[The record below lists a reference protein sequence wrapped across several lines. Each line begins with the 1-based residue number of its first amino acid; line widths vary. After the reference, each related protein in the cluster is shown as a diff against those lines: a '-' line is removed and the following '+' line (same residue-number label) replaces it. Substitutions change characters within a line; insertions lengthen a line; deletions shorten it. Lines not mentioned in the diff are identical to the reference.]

1 MQQSNTYI
9 IVYSAVLTI
18 ILGLLLSGSA
28 QVLGPWQQEAI
39 ALDKKKQILGAVISA
54 EEIAAMTPE
63 QVNKF
68 YETRISSTV
77 VDLSGAEITKEGIT
91 AEKVEIAKDYK
102 KPAEE
107 RSYPIFIFHAE
118 GNPEAVESYIFPM
131 YGAGLWDAIWGYLAL
146 ETDMNTIGGITL
158 AHAAETPG
166 LGARITEAKVM
177 ERYVGKK
184 IFDES
189 GALVTVMMQKGEG
202 KKYEGDAHKVDG
214 MSGATITGN
223 GVNNM
228 LKAYMGYYESYIKA
242 KSTPKAAVA
251 AL

>member
-1 MQQSNTYI
+1 VQQSNTYI

-28 QVLGPWQQEAI
+28 QVLGPWQQEAM
-39 ALDKKKQILGAVISA
+39 ALDKKKQILGAVIKA
-54 EEIAAMTPE
+54 EEIAAMSPE
-63 QVNKF
+63 QVNEF
-68 YETRISSTV
+68 YATRISSTV
-77 VDLSGAEITKEGIT
+77 VDITGKEVTAEGVT

-107 RSYPIFIFHAE
+107 RAYPVFIFHAE

-177 ERYVGKK
+177 DRYIGKK

-202 KKYEGDAHKVDG
+202 KDYGNDAHKVDG
-214 MSGATITGN
+214 MSGATITGV

-228 LKAYMGYYESYIKA
+228 LKAYMGNYEAYIKA
-242 KSTPKAAVA
+242 KSSSKSLA

>member
-107 RSYPIFIFHAE
+107 RSYPVFIFHAE

-189 GALVTVMMQKGEG
+189 GALITVMMQKGEG
-202 KKYEGDAHKVDG
+202 KDYASDAHKVDG

-228 LKAYMGYYESYIKA
+228 LKAYMGCYEGYIKS
-242 KSTPKAAVA
+242 KSASKVVAV
-251 AL
+251 L

>member
-1 MQQSNTYI
+1 VNTF
-9 IVYSAVLTI
+9 YS
-18 ILGLLLSGSA
+18 
-28 QVLGPWQQEAI
+28 
-39 ALDKKKQILGAVISA
+39 
-54 EEIAAMTPE
+54 
-63 QVNKF
+63 
-68 YETRISSTV
+68 TRISSTV
-77 VDLSGAEITKEGIT
+77 VDITGKEVTTEGVS

-107 RSYPIFIFHAE
+107 RTYPVFIFHAE

-146 ETDMNTIGGITL
+146 DTDMNTIGGITL

-166 LGARITEAKVM
+166 LGARITEAKVQ

-189 GALVTVMMQKGEG
+189 GALVAVMMQKGEG
-202 KKYEGDAHKVDG
+202 KDYASEAHKVDG

-228 LKAYMGYYESYIKA
+228 LKSYMGCYEAYIKS
-242 KSTPKAAVA
+242 KSASKAVA
-251 AL
+251 VL

>member
-9 IVYSAVLTI
+9 ILYSAVLTI

-28 QVLGPWQQEAI
+28 QLLGPWQQEAI

-54 EEIAAMTPE
+54 EEIASMTPE
-63 QVNKF
+63 ELNTF
-68 YETRISSTV
+68 YSTRISSTV
-77 VDLSGAEITKEGIT
+77 VDITGKEVTTAGVS

-107 RSYPIFIFHAE
+107 RTYPVFIFHAE

-146 ETDMNTIGGITL
+146 DTDMNTIGGITL

-166 LGARITEAKVM
+166 LGARITEAKVQ

-202 KKYEGDAHKVDG
+202 KDYSSDAHKVDG

-228 LKAYMGYYESYIKA
+228 LKAYMGCYEAYIKS
-242 KSTPKAAVA
+242 KSASKAVA
-251 AL
+251 VL

>member
-28 QVLGPWQQEAI
+28 QLLGPRQKEAI
-39 ALDKKKQILGAVISA
+39 ELDKKKQILGAVISA

-63 QVNKF
+63 DVNTF
-68 YETRISSTV
+68 YSSRISSTV
-77 VDLSGAEITKEGIT
+77 VDITGKEVTKNGIS

-102 KPAEE
+102 KAPEE
-107 RSYPIFIFHAE
+107 RDYPVFVYHAE
-118 GNPEAVESYIFPM
+118 GNPEAIESYIFPL

-146 ETDMNTIGGITL
+146 DTDMNTIKGITL
-158 AHAAETPG
+158 AHASETPG
-166 LGARITEAKVM
+166 LGARITESKVQ

-189 GALVTVMMQKGEG
+189 GKLVAVMMQKGEN
-202 KKYEGDAHKVDG
+202 KDYTADPHKVDG
-214 MSGATITGN
+214 MSGATITGD
-223 GVNNM
+223 GVNKM
-228 LKAYMGYYESYIKA
+228 LKAYMGCYEAYIKS
-242 KSTPKAAVA
+242 KSASKVVAV
-251 AL
+251 L

>member
-63 QVNKF
+63 EVDTF
-68 YETRISSTV
+68 YSSRISSTV
-77 VDLSGAEITKEGIT
+77 VDITGKEITTKGIR
-91 AEKVEIAKDYK
+91 ADKVEIAKDYK
-102 KPAEE
+102 KTAEE
-107 RSYPIFIFHAE
+107 RAYPVFIYHAE
-118 GNPEAVESYIFPM
+118 GKPEQVESYIFPM

-146 ETDMNTIGGITL
+146 DTDLNTIKGITL

-166 LGARITEAKVM
+166 LGARITEAKVQ

-189 GALVTVMMQKGEG
+189 GALVTVMMQKGEN
-202 KKYEGDAHKVDG
+202 KDYTSDPHKVDG
-214 MSGATITGN
+214 MSGATITGD

-228 LKAYMGYYESYIKA
+228 LKAYMGCYEAYIKS
-242 KSTPKAAVA
+242 KSASKVVAV
-251 AL
+251 L